1 MAAAVTKAAFGKLPD
16 GTAIDI
22 YTLKNAELTVRITNY
37 GARIVSLAT
46 KDRDGKMGDVVL
58 GYDSVEGYVA
68 EEVSKTYLARSWGG
82 TATGSAT
89 GSSASTDT
97 STRFR

>member
-1 MAAAVTKAAFGKLPD
+1 MLLIIMMTALGVDTAVADAAVTKAAFGKLPD

-58 GYDSVEGYVA
+58 G
-68 EEVSKTYLARSWGG
+68 
-82 TATGSAT
+82 
-89 GSSASTDT
+89 
-97 STRFR
+97 